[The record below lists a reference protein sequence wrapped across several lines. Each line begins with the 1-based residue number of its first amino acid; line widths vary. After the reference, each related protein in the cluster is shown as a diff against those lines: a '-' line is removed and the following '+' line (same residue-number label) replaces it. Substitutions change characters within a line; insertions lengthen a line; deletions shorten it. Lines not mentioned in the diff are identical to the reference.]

1 MRSAWTRLHPVA
13 RIGGLIFAVIV
24 AFGLIGFSGPL
35 SGSRV
40 AGWTSG
46 GAGPRAAVVFVVL
59 YAGLTMASLPGPV
72 LAGAGGLL
80 FGTLEGGLL
89 ALAGAV
95 IGAVLAF
102 TLARYVA
109 GDLVE
114 RIGGRRVRGVAD
126 WVGRRGLRSMVLARA
141 APGMPFAAVSYAAG
155 LTRVRLRTFALAT
168 GVVALPRTFAYAAVG
183 GGLRRGESLPIV
195 IAGFVILGMGVLG
208 VALGVREGLREGA
221 GRRWRRL
228 GRSGLERPGPEGLGG
243 TARSVP

>member
-1 MRSAWTRLHPVA
+1 MSARWAGIHPVA
-13 RIGGLIFAVIV
+13 RICGLIFVVIA
-24 AFGLIGFSGPL
+24 AFGLIGFSGPV

-46 GAGPRAAVVFVVL
+46 GPGARAAFVFVVL

-72 LAGAGGLL
+72 LAGASGAL

-89 ALAGAV
+89 ALTGAV
-95 IGAVLAF
+95 IGAVVAF

-114 RIGGRRVRGVAD
+114 RVGGRRVRGLAD
-126 WVGRRGLRSMVLARA
+126 WVGRRGLRSIVLARA

-155 LTRVRLRTFALAT
+155 LTRVRLLAFAVAT
-168 GVVALPRTFAYAAVG
+168 AVVAVPRTFAYAAVG
-183 GGLRRGESLPIV
+183 GGVRHGESLPIV

-208 VALGVREGLREGA
+208 VGSASAKGGCPVLR
-221 GRRWRRL
+221 
-228 GRSGLERPGPEGLGG
+228 G
-243 TARSVP
+243 TS

>member
-1 MRSAWTRLHPVA
+1 MSARWAGIHPVA
-13 RIGGLIFAVIV
+13 RICGLIFVVIA

-46 GAGPRAAVVFVVL
+46 GPGARAALVFVVL

-80 FGTLEGGLL
+80 FGALEGGLL
-89 ALAGAV
+89 ALTGAV

-102 TLARYVA
+102 TVARHVA

-114 RIGGRRVRGVAD
+114 RVGGRRVRGLAD
-126 WVGRRGLRSMVLARA
+126 WVGRRGLRSIVLARA

-155 LTRVRLRTFALAT
+155 LTRVRLPAFAVAT
-168 GVVALPRTFAYAAVG
+168 AVVAVPRTFAYAALGSGV
-183 GGLRRGESLPIV
+183 RHGESLPIV
-195 IAGFVILGMGVLG
+195 IAGFVILGMAALG
-208 VALGVREGLREGA
+208 VGIGVREGVREGV
-221 GRRWRRL
+221 GRRRRRRGPL
-228 GRSGLERPGPEGLGG
+228 RLAEPAAPERSG
-243 TARSVP
+243 